1 MDLTKQINCP
11 KCSSNNFLI
20 KRQATYLYT
29 YKFDLNN
36 INSMESLPFLFD
48 NREKTDSQD
57 YIQCE
62 NCGSKYSVDLEHYH
76 DTIDMTIL
84 QKAIRSANVTTP
96 EFLG

>member
-1 MDLTKQINCP
+1 LKLDKKLNCP
-11 KCSSNNFLI
+11 KCSGNNFLI

-29 YKFDLNN
+29 YKVDLNN
-36 INSMESLPFLFD
+36 INNLDSLPFLFD

-62 NCGSKYSVDLEHYH
+62 NCGSTYKVKLENYSDP
-76 DTIDMTIL
+76 IDVTIL
-84 QKAIRSANVTTP
+84 QKAIRCDTIENP

>member
-1 MDLTKQINCP
+1 MELSEQISCP
-11 KCSSNNFLI
+11 KCSGNNFLI

-29 YKFDLNN
+29 YKFDVKN
-36 INSMESLPFLFD
+36 INNLESLPFLFD

-62 NCGSKYSVDLEHYH
+62 NCGSKYAVDLEHFS
-76 DTIDMTIL
+76 DSIDMTIL
-84 QKAIRSANVTTP
+84 QKAIRCDHVENP